1 MEDIVK
7 LPPISEVEDANCECC
22 GLSEECTPEY
32 IDRVRERF
40 LGKLI
45 CGLCA
50 EAVKEE
56 MEKNRG
62 KTMEDA
68 LSAHMSTCARFNKL
82 GRAYPVLLQ
91 AEAMR
96 GILKKNTRS
105 KSVSPK
111 GAERKV
117 GGIARSS
124 SCMPAITRE
133 MQGLTLAN

>member
-1 MEDIVK
+1 
-7 LPPISEVEDANCECC
+7 
-22 GLSEECTPEY
+22 
-32 IDRVRERF
+32 
-40 LGKLI
+40 
-45 CGLCA
+45 
-50 EAVKEE
+50 
-56 MEKNRG
+56 MEKNKG

-68 LSAHMSTCARFNKL
+68 LSAHMSTCTRFNKL
-82 GRAYPVLLQ
+82 GKAYPVLLQ

-96 GILKKNTRS
+96 EILKKSTRS